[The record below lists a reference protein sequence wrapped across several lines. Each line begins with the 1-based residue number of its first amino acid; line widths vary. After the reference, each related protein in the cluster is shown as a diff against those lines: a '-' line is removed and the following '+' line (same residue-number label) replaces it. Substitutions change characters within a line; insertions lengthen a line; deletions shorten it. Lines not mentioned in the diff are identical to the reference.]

1 MADWLNITDTQV
13 DPDAPLTSQLAYGLR
28 DNPIAIAEGAVGA
41 PKIAKPIYGAR
52 GASVTFTGLDDFS
65 GASARFY
72 NNGAAVTGSTV
83 SVSFSD
89 DGTTFYGSTVIYS
102 SGGAV
107 NSIVAGDFWID
118 FSSGD
123 WVSTGVSD
131 ITGFHLTGTVSGISL
146 DVVSI
151 RFTTT
156 GSGSQTSVSL
166 APNGGII

>member
-1 MADWLNITDTQV
+1 MADYVTISDTSV
-13 DPDAPLTSQLAYGLR
+13 DPDAPLTSQLAYAWR
-28 DNPIAIAEGAVGA
+28 DNPIAIAEGSTGA

-52 GASVTFTGLDDFS
+52 GATITFTGLDDFS

-72 NNGAAVTGSTV
+72 NGGFFDHGSTV

-89 DGTTFYGSTVIYS
+89 NGTTFYGSTVIYS
-102 SGGAV
+102 SGGTG
-107 NSIVAGDFWID
+107 NSIVVGDFWID

-123 WVSTGVSD
+123 WVSIGVSG
-131 ITGFHLTGTVSGISL
+131 ITVFHSTGTVSGISL

-156 GSGSQTSVSL
+156 GPGSQTSVTL

>member
-1 MADWLNITDTQV
+1 MADYVTISDTSV
-13 DPDAPLTSQLAYGLR
+13 DPDAPLTSQLAYAWR
-28 DNPIAIAEGAVGA
+28 DNPIAIAEGSTGA
-41 PKIAKPIYGAR
+41 PKIAKPIYGAK
-52 GASVTFTGLDDFS
+52 GATITFTGLDDFS

-72 NNGAAVTGSTV
+72 NDAANGGSTV

-89 DGTTFYGSTVIYS
+89 NGTTFYGSTVIYS
-102 SGGAV
+102 SFGAF
-107 NSIVAGDFWID
+107 NSSVVGDFWID

-123 WVSTGVSD
+123 WVSIGVSG
-131 ITGFHLTGTVSGISL
+131 ITVFHSTGTVSGISL

-156 GSGSQTSVSL
+156 GPGSQTSVTL

>member
-1 MADWLNITDTQV
+1 MADWTNITDTAV
-13 DPDAPLTSQLAYGLR
+13 DPDAPLTSQLGYAWR
-28 DNPIAIAEGAVGA
+28 DNPIAIAEGSTGA

-52 GASVTFTGLDDFS
+52 GATITFTGLDDFG

-72 NNGAAVTGSTV
+72 NDGAPGTGATV

-89 DGTTFYGSTVIYS
+89 NGTTFYGSTLIYS
-102 SGGAV
+102 SGGIAD
-107 NSIVAGDFWID
+107 SIVVGDFWID
-118 FSSGD
+118 FSSGN
-123 WVSTGVSD
+123 WVSTGVSN
-131 ITGFHLTGTVSGISL
+131 IIGFHSTGTVSGISL